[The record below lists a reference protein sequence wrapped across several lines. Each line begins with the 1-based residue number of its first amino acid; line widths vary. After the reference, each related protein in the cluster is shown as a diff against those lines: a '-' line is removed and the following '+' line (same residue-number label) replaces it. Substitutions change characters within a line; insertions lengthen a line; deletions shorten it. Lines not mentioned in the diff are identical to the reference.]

1 LPCYLTW
8 TDERLR
14 EIVTARLKES
24 ALYGGEI
31 SGRGPRYCPSIE
43 DKIVKFPDA
52 PRHQIFLEPEGL
64 DTSEIYVNG
73 LSTSL
78 PPDVQLSMLR
88 TIPGLEQAEM
98 TRPGYAIEYDYFPP
112 TQLRPTLE
120 VREVEGLF
128 LAGQVNG
135 TTGYEEAAGQGVVA
149 GINAA
154 ARALDRPAVVFRRD
168 QAFIG
173 LLVDDLV
180 TRGVDE
186 PYRLFTSRAEYRL
199 MLRQDNALRRLVPLA
214 EELDLLARDELALAH
229 SRLGAEDR
237 ILDLARE
244 TSVQPLAA
252 NPVLAAAGSTAI
264 HEPERV
270 ATLVKRPGVGL
281 VNLLRAAGVESA
293 DAILYQS
300 PEVELKY
307 AGYLS
312 REREAA
318 LRLAELET
326 FALPANLP
334 YRDLSALS
342 FEAREK
348 LARVRPETLGQA
360 GRIPGVSPSDL
371 QGLVLAV
378 VRRRASALGVP
389 RETAP
394 SRGGKDTE

>member
-1 LPCYLTW
+1 
-8 TDERLR
+8 
-14 EIVTARLKES
+14 
-24 ALYGGEI
+24 
-31 SGRGPRYCPSIE
+31 
-43 DKIVKFPDA
+43 
-52 PRHQIFLEPEGL
+52 
-64 DTSEIYVNG
+64 
-73 LSTSL
+73 
-78 PPDVQLSMLR
+78 
-88 TIPGLEQAEM
+88 
-98 TRPGYAIEYDYFPP
+98 
-112 TQLRPTLE
+112 
-120 VREVEGLF
+120 
-128 LAGQVNG
+128 
-135 TTGYEEAAGQGVVA
+135 
-149 GINAA
+149 
-154 ARALDRPAVVFRRD
+154 
-168 QAFIG
+168 
-173 LLVDDLV
+173 
-180 TRGVDE
+180 
-186 PYRLFTSRAEYRL
+186 
-199 MLRQDNALRRLVPLA
+199 
-214 EELDLLARDELALAH
+214 
-229 SRLGAEDR
+229 
-237 ILDLARE
+237 
-244 TSVQPLAA
+244 LAA

-281 VNLLRAAGVESA
+281 VNLLRAAGIESA